1 VLNAGVYQQISI
13 SSWLAANPSS
23 MIADNFGWSK
33 EQVKKLPK
41 GALGIL

>member
-1 VLNAGVYQQISI
+1 
-13 SSWLAANPSS
+13 

-33 EQVKKLPK
+33 EQVAKLPK